1 MHAMLA
7 LLKSEVDM
15 KSALTQSVSDLIRDH
30 LSETYLKAAK
40 REGKMEPSTV
50 SVGAVHKA
58 LRLTNRVPE
67 VCAALESR
75 KLLEENQLRIV
86 SKTGPPSGQSTTVTF
101 TYEILSHAAR
111 PATPANPLVAL
122 RGVAKSYL
130 FRQLGGGE
138 TFIRQERSS
147 FTEK

>member
-40 REGKMEPSTV
+40 REGKRTFTV

-58 LRLTNRVPE
+58 LRLANRVPQ

-101 TYEILSHAAR
+101 TYEILSHAAK
-111 PATPANPLVAL
+111 PVTPENPLVAL
-122 RGVAKSYL
+122 RGVAKDL

>member
-1 MHAMLA
+1 MLA

-40 REGKMEPSTV
+40 REGKRTFTV

-58 LRLTNRVPE
+58 LRLANRVPQ

-101 TYEILSHAAR
+101 TYEILSHAAK
-111 PATPANPLVAL
+111 PATPVNPLVAL
-122 RGVAKSYL
+122 RGVAKDL